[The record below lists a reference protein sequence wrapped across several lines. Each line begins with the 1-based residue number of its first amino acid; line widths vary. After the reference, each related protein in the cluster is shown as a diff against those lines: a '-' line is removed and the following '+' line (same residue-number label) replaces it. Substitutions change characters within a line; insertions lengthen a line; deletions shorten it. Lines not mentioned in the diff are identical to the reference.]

1 MDELIQACAK
11 QSTYVERELRSE
23 IERLRS
29 EIVKRDALIDG
40 LRWRIYTL
48 LRSADIDAE
57 TIGMKRITKKEN

>member
-1 MDELIQACAK
+1 MDDLIHACTK
-11 QSTYVERELRSE
+11 QSEYVERELRAE
-23 IERLRS
+23 IERLRG

-57 TIGMKRITKKEN
+57 KLGMKRITEREK

>member
-1 MDELIQACAK
+1 MDELIHACIK
-11 QSTYVERELRSE
+11 QSTYVERELRAE
-23 IERLRS
+23 IERLRA